1 MRALFKGELPQ
12 RVMFDLDGT
21 LVDSALDLTAAV
33 DNMLQALGREAAGEC
48 KVRQW
53 VGNGAQVLVKRA
65 LSGEMHPA
73 EDAVEPELFQAAFEV
88 FLSAYTQSNGR
99 YAKLYPGVEA
109 LLLHLQQAGVPM
121 AVITNKPMAFT
132 TPLLQALKIDHY
144 FDQVLGGDSLPVKKP
159 DPLPLLTVLET
170 AGCTPEQALM
180 VGDSRNDVAAARA
193 AGCPVACVSYGYNH
207 GEAVANCSPDRVVDN
222 LVELMAPAIS

>member
-1 MRALFKGELPQ
+1 MRALFNGELPQ

-33 DNMLQALGREAAGEC
+33 DNMLQALGREPAGEI

-53 VGNGAQVLVKRA
+53 VGNGARVLVKRA
-65 LSGEMHPA
+65 LTGELNPS
-73 EDAVEPELFQAAFEV
+73 EGVLEPELFQAAYEV
-88 FLSAYTQSNGR
+88 FLAAYTQSNGR

-109 LLLHLQQAGVPM
+109 LLIHLQQADVPM

-132 TPLLQALKIDHY
+132 TPLLQAMNIEQY

-159 DPLPLLTVLET
+159 DPLPLATVLEST
-170 AGCTPEQALM
+170 GCMPVQALM
-180 VGDSRNDVAAARA
+180 VGDSRNDVDAARA
-193 AGCPVACVSYGYNH
+193 AGCPVVCVSYGYNH
-207 GEAVANCSPDRVVDN
+207 GEPVENCSPDRVVDSF
-222 LVELMAPAIS
+222 LELM

>member
-1 MRALFKGELPQ
+1 MKALFNGEFPK

-33 DNMLQALGREAAGEC
+33 DNMLQALGREPAGEA

-65 LSGEMHPA
+65 LTGELHPSEEA
-73 EDAVEPELFQAAFEV
+73 LEPELFQAAYDV
-88 FLSAYTQSNGR
+88 FLAAYAQSNGR

-109 LLLHLQQAGVPM
+109 LLAHLHQASVPM

-132 TPLLQALKIDHY
+132 TPLLKAMQIDQY
-144 FDQVLGGDSLPVKKP
+144 FDLVLGGDSLPAKKP
-159 DPLPLLTVLET
+159 DPLPLLTVCE
-170 AGCTPEQALM
+170 ASGCLPEQALM
-180 VGDSRNDVAAARA
+180 VGDSRHDVAAARA
-193 AGCPVACVSYGYNH
+193 AGCPVVAVSYGYNH
-207 GEAVANCSPDRVVDN
+207 GEPIESCSPDRVVDSFE
-222 LVELMAPAIS
+222 ELI